1 MLHVSS
7 FDIRT
12 AQCFLNKMVIPQYED
27 FLKDNASSRH
37 ALLTSIL
44 VFHMFEWANPSK
56 KPTVDNFRKAYP
68 DYPELAFNFA
78 ILKDIS
84 NGTKHFKSP
93 IRTRKKTGFSSGFS
107 DGFERPHSV
116 EDDDGKTH
124 PLDKLLREMVEF
136 WQHQDQLENPP

>member
-1 MLHVSS
+1 MPHESS

-12 AQCFLNKMVIPQYED
+12 AQCFLNKLIIPQYKD

-37 ALLTSIL
+37 ALLTTIL
-44 VFHMFEWANPSK
+44 LFHMFEWANQGK
-56 KPTVDNFRKAYP
+56 KATVESFKKAYP
-68 DYPELAFNFA
+68 DYPELAFNFG

-93 IRTRKKTGFSSGFS
+93 IRTKKKTGFSSAFS

-116 EDDDGKTH
+116 EDDNGKVY
-124 PLDKLLREMVEF
+124 PLDKLLRETVEF
-136 WQHQDQLENPP
+136 WQKQDELGNL